1 MKISAVVTQS
11 CLKDFLLMKKTFDL
25 YHTNH
30 IYDLACDAYSFDYL
44 NKNFNNLKCCKYN
57 DLEDGSHTEH
67 NNILLNNFK
76 NIIKIKFEHT
86 LKILQSSND
95 IVLWCDTDHIFV
107 NSIDEFVYQDTNDA
121 LITPHYSNN
130 FANENEVG
138 FFNCGFVFIKN
149 VEFLIEWKRLYDQHE
164 KLNIYFE
171 QKALELA
178 CKKFKTTNLPINYN
192 VGWWKFMNEKFEGN
206 FSYLKLENDNITLYG
221 NKLINFHFHFFKEDK
236 HSFDKNQFRN
246 LLFSILKQRSN
257 QEDLITLYEIERLS
271 NENI

>member
-1 MKISAVVTQS
+1 MIISTIITKS

-25 YHTNH
+25 YHTEH
-30 IYDLACDAYSFDYL
+30 LYDLACDNYCFDYL
-44 NKNFNNLKCCKYN
+44 NNNFNNLKCSKYEN
-57 DLEDGSHTEH
+57 LEDGNHIE
-67 NNILLNNFK
+67 NNDKSLTNFK

-86 LKILQSSND
+86 LKILQKSQD

-107 NSIDEFVYQDTNDA
+107 NKLDNFIYKDTNDA

-149 VEFLIEWKRLYDQHE
+149 INFLIEWQRLYNQQD

-206 FSYLKLENDNITLYG
+206 FNYLKIDKQDITLYG
-221 NKLINFHFHFFKEDK
+221 NKVINFHFHFFKEKD
-236 HSFDKNQFRN
+236 HAFNKNYFKN
-246 LLFSILKQRSN
+246 LLISVLTHRGS
-257 QEDLITLYEIERLS
+257 QEDLITLYEIERLK